1 MIFAQT
7 HNIAIIFVMKM
18 KVDDHG
24 TANSLDL
31 TIAASSPSALLLRR
45 GFKLIIFTFS
55 NSNICLTLYEYMN
68 INFSIYATFLQRQS

>member
-1 MIFAQT
+1 
-7 HNIAIIFVMKM
+7 MKM

-31 TIAASSPSALLLRR
+31 TIAASSPSASVIAQGIL
-45 GFKLIIFTFS
+45 KLIFFTFS
-55 NSNICLTLYEYMN
+55 NSIISLIIYEQMN